1 MPRRSDSR
9 VNRRGRSNSSS
20 PTGQRPP
27 KTRWKA
33 GAADADAQEGASALK
48 DHEEPLSP
56 VPGSPSGESEA
67 PKKQSSAKQQSRD
80 PDKRGIG
87 VTTTT
92 RGGRTIRQPKRTTS
106 PSFDAKPDPTAG
118 QSKPKVPTLSPL
130 QQQQL
135 QQEHFHQQHVQQE
148 RVQQQMQQEQQ
159 AQHFRHLQQ
168 QQQQQQQMSPSEKAE
183 HFSQDVPQ
191 PLSQIH
197 IQHQLQQQHHQQQ
210 QHQLQLLHQQ
220 QLLQQQQQFV
230 QHQQH
235 LHAEQLHAQQQQQMH
250 KQQQQQHMQAI
261 ASSMPLLHQMSRPPV
276 LNSPPAASASELAK
290 PSPMPP
296 TRLTPESNT
305 EGPPIEPSRR
315 AIAKPPK
322 KRKASDMGGI
332 GPTLSPTFP
341 IHPPVKQV
349 GVDLKQW
356 KNHRV
361 LARRNRV
368 FQPGIIKGN
377 KNNQHL
383 SIEFDD
389 ESLISYDNVFDSPT
403 CEIISDNSPMPT
415 MIRTG
420 LAVCARIDTDNYHF
434 YEGTVMEKRMLQGVT
449 TYRVKLNTMLYTNV
463 SDEHWVSRVNIRLL
477 QPPWFE
483 DLEEQAESEPTQQPL
498 LPIMNPPMGY
508 PMERPVSSNAG
519 SFDHIESSEDEMLA
533 VGNASFDS
541 SGMSTPR
548 SGSATPG
555 SGSRSQNDH
564 DRSKQ
569 PLKKRDTSR
578 SRSAQST
585 ESSRSSTPRS
595 PTMNMR
601 YKKGDVVSTPNGI
614 RKKFNGKQWRRLCS
628 KEGCT
633 KESQRRGFCSRHLS
647 LKGKGLRQAP
657 SFPGCRKGE
666 LKEGQI
672 EWATE
677 SRETEYDPERQHSRF
692 EMDETEAA
700 NMLVCLGNSRS
711 TTPAFSPTPSQNPVS
726 PRIVQAQSPTGIY
739 RPTSFTPIS
748 PHTSPQVPQ
757 SFITSPQ
764 KSWGPAPTKSPGSS
778 SDHMSHLGSRFP
790 SVSGIPAFQSHIISD
805 TMVAKPRSISLTKQD
820 SGRSEDS
827 GVDVLTPKTPV
838 SKVIVSPGSV
848 FGQAMQTGA
857 VLTSPIQQR
866 LSGQGDHS
874 TLVKQLQ
881 SHRIADHGRQTCI
894 EQIPEYLT
902 VGRGHHPLERTHSY
916 PPQELE
922 ARQEGPMSYT
932 AHMPPGS
939 RILSSKQGDLG
950 VGRPILVRAH
960 THEQEDMPVALV
972 RQEMEGQFLEHMAE
986 VNKTLR
992 GEEDM
997 SYRQPAVVMGSGPSL
1012 QEVQQ
1017 SMLEASP
1024 LRASPDNIHPAM
1036 SSSQQSK
1043 GECASVLYAQGYLC
1057 VYGVCICMYRC
1068 CTHTMYIILYV
1079 LST

>member
-1 MPRRSDSR
+1 MLTLLLLTFIVSDMPRRSDSR

-118 QSKPKVPTLSPL
+118 QSKPK
-130 QQQQL
+130 
-135 QQEHFHQQHVQQE
+135 
-148 RVQQQMQQEQQ
+148 
-159 AQHFRHLQQ
+159 
-168 QQQQQQQMSPSEKAE
+168 
-183 HFSQDVPQ
+183 
-191 PLSQIH
+191 
-197 IQHQLQQQHHQQQ
+197 
-210 QHQLQLLHQQ
+210 
-220 QLLQQQQQFV
+220 
-230 QHQQH
+230 
-235 LHAEQLHAQQQQQMH
+235 
-250 KQQQQQHMQAI
+250 
-261 ASSMPLLHQMSRPPV
+261 MSRPPV

-434 YEGTVMEKRMLQGVT
+434 YEGTVMEKRMLQGVA

-585 ESSRSSTPRS
+585 ESSRSSTPR
-595 PTMNMR
+595 P
-601 YKKGDVVSTPNGI
+601 
-614 RKKFNGKQWRRLCS
+614 
-628 KEGCT
+628 
-633 KESQRRGFCSRHLS
+633 
-647 LKGKGLRQAP
+647 
-657 SFPGCRKGE
+657 
-666 LKEGQI
+666 
-672 EWATE
+672 
-677 SRETEYDPERQHSRF
+677 
-692 EMDETEAA
+692 
-700 NMLVCLGNSRS
+700 
-711 TTPAFSPTPSQNPVS
+711 
-726 PRIVQAQSPTGIY
+726 
-739 RPTSFTPIS
+739 
-748 PHTSPQVPQ
+748 
-757 SFITSPQ
+757 
-764 KSWGPAPTKSPGSS
+764 
-778 SDHMSHLGSRFP
+778 
-790 SVSGIPAFQSHIISD
+790 
-805 TMVAKPRSISLTKQD
+805 
-820 SGRSEDS
+820 
-827 GVDVLTPKTPV
+827 
-838 SKVIVSPGSV
+838 
-848 FGQAMQTGA
+848 
-857 VLTSPIQQR
+857 
-866 LSGQGDHS
+866 
-874 TLVKQLQ
+874 
-881 SHRIADHGRQTCI
+881 
-894 EQIPEYLT
+894 
-902 VGRGHHPLERTHSY
+902 PL
-916 PPQELE
+916 
-922 ARQEGPMSYT
+922 
-932 AHMPPGS
+932 
-939 RILSSKQGDLG
+939 
-950 VGRPILVRAH
+950 
-960 THEQEDMPVALV
+960 
-972 RQEMEGQFLEHMAE
+972 
-986 VNKTLR
+986 
-992 GEEDM
+992 
-997 SYRQPAVVMGSGPSL
+997 
-1012 QEVQQ
+1012 
-1017 SMLEASP
+1017 
-1024 LRASPDNIHPAM
+1024 
-1036 SSSQQSK
+1036 
-1043 GECASVLYAQGYLC
+1043 
-1057 VYGVCICMYRC
+1057 
-1068 CTHTMYIILYV
+1068 
-1079 LST
+1079 